1 MGESVDE
8 HKILGQV
15 FLHVHLEMF
24 TFYIYILHFG
34 GVQNSKFTLPRHN
47 HGLVK
52 SGCISVVTFQN
63 LSNV

>member
-1 MGESVDE
+1 MGESGDE

-15 FLHVHLEMF
+15 FLHVHFEMF
-24 TFYIYILHFG
+24 TFYIG
-34 GVQNSKFTLPRHN
+34 GVQNSQFTLPRHN